1 MIYVASMNMRGR
13 WAPLPHSDCVRIN
26 VTSSQPRTSK
36 YRLALSPMTPLDG
49 GYEGYQCFE
58 NFWQSGKR
66 YEGQSE
72 EDVEKMLSWWKKQEK
87 GKRRYTGGKGMRVT
101 HAEFGGKPYGYVES
115 RKEVYVPRYAALVR
129 PHIDR
134 LFGDVENDIVIYD
147 FDGPRNSDGGVRC
160 DEVTVDFLR
169 EKIHNTRFPFGHG
182 YVVAGL
188 LAGIEPY
195 MYTSDF

>member
-1 MIYVASMNMRGR
+1 MIYVASMNIRGR
-13 WAPLPHSDCVRIN
+13 WAPLPHDDCIRVN
-26 VTSSQPRTSK
+26 VTSAQSKTSK
-36 YRLALSPMTPLDG
+36 YRLAFSPMTPIEG
-49 GYEGYQCFE
+49 GYEEYRCFE

-87 GKRRYTGGKGMRVT
+87 GKRRYTGSKGRRVT
-101 HAEFGGKPYGYVES
+101 HAEFCGKAYGYVDS
-115 RKEVYVPRYAALVR
+115 RKEVYVPRYAELAR

-134 LFGDVENDIVIYD
+134 LFGDMEKDIVVYD
-147 FDGPRNSDGGVRC
+147 FDGPRNPDGSVRC
-160 DEVTVDFLR
+160 DEVSVDLLR
-169 EKIHNTRFPFGHG
+169 EKIEDTRFPFGHG

-195 MYTSDF
+195 MYTWN